1 MLLPSL
7 LLLRVTFSEVFPVP
21 AAVPFPD
28 AWTHVE
34 ISWCFAGGVQG
45 KGYRRVVLARASR
58 QGRTIGQFLSL
69 LASAL
74 SAWRS
79 GTDPGSGGV
88 AFCARDQEPDKGVSK
103 SGKDPPCGRQNRIEE
118 ADVPA
123 TPAPFSASLGSMR
136 VRGFSLRQVPF
147 CACTSLAAQDRRC
160 ESSKKQEWKTP
171 NLWVWSGLSLV
182 SFPGRPYRV
191 PGLVTDSC
199 VKGPSDFL
207 FRSRPSLSHRMSSH
221 SSILLLLFR
230 WALRGPAYVRFAGE
244 ARVPGG
250 SLLR

>member
-1 MLLPSL
+1 VGACSQVAPGSDDWPIP
-7 LLLRVTFSEVFPVP
+7 E
-21 AAVPFPD
+21 
-28 AWTHVE
+28 
-34 ISWCFAGGVQG
+34 
-45 KGYRRVVLARASR
+45 LAC
-58 QGRTIGQFLSL
+58 QC
-69 LASAL
+69 L

-88 AFCARDQEPDKGVSK
+88 VFCARGQEPDKGASK
-103 SGKDPPCGRQNRIEE
+103 LGKDPPCGRQNRIEE

-123 TPAPFSASLGSMR
+123 TPAPFSAPSGSMR

-147 CACTSLAAQDRRC
+147 CACTSLAARHGKC
-160 ESSKKQEWKTP
+160 ESSKRQERKTP
-171 NLWVWSGLSLV
+171 NLWIWSGLSLV

-199 VKGPSDFL
+199 VKGPSDFFL

-221 SSILLLLFR
+221 SSIAAPLLGSEG
-230 WALRGPAYVRFAGE
+230 GPAYVRFAGE
-244 ARVPGG
+244 ARIPGG